1 MVREMK
7 AHEDSLIEIQVE
19 AIELAPIIESAR
31 EILELKL
38 VGKKIKFITS
48 YMPKGDFD
56 IMNLD
61 KIETN
66 GCEFDEPYFSTKDNS
81 RFCNFEYAMG
91 HKINNN

>member
-1 MVREMK
+1 MVMK
-7 AHEDSLIEIQVE
+7 TKTTKKKTMRTLKQYKQ
-19 AIELAPIIESAR
+19 LQ
-31 EILELKL
+31 LMKKL
-38 VGKKIKFITS
+38 VGTKIKFITS